1 MPANHA
7 RRARAGAPARER
19 MRIEI
24 PGGDRAT
31 GFERAPRDA
40 IADAGSA
47 RGVRRTRDVS
57 SRSIAGFARR
67 RTLSLVGLR
76 LRLRSRLRLRL
87 RDLGARAGRRSSSS
101 SESRMGAASP
111 SGFASSARITW
122 SMSFSPIARA
132 SERSTRRR
140 RASRRRPRCARLSRG
155 IGALFRATRRC
166 SLRVR
171 AVVARGTHCCD
182 AGDRNYH
189 TRTKGKETMLS
200 GRRTLTCAT
209 TAAPGCS
216 RGSCASRAA
225 CSRSCSASAAGAP
238 RRTSTRRRMR

>member
-1 MPANHA
+1 
-7 RRARAGAPARER
+7 
-19 MRIEI
+19 MRDEI

-57 SRSIAGFARR
+57 SRPIAGFARR
-67 RTLSLVGLR
+67 RTLSLAGLR

-111 SGFASSARITW
+111 SGFASSARISW

-140 RASRRRPRCARLSRG
+140 RA
-155 IGALFRATRRC
+155 
-166 SLRVR
+166 
-171 AVVARGTHCCD
+171 
-182 AGDRNYH
+182 
-189 TRTKGKETMLS
+189 
-200 GRRTLTCAT
+200 
-209 TAAPGCS
+209 
-216 RGSCASRAA
+216 
-225 CSRSCSASAAGAP
+225 
-238 RRTSTRRRMR
+238 